1 LLNTTNHI
9 VYALPAVNPSVCT
22 VPVTPLSFL
31 TSIDDDPGTT
41 AKLGSTCT
49 STVSRDP
56 ALSGVE
62 VSRDA
67 ALSGVE
73 TDDEADA
80 APLRAA
86 AVASGWRGDRSEQ
99 LAKATATTAVKT
111 NLMKVLGSI

>member
-1 LLNTTNHI
+1 
-9 VYALPAVNPSVCT
+9 VCT

-49 STVSRDP
+49 STVSRD
-56 ALSGVE
+56 
-62 VSRDA
+62 A

-80 APLRAA
+80 APLSAA